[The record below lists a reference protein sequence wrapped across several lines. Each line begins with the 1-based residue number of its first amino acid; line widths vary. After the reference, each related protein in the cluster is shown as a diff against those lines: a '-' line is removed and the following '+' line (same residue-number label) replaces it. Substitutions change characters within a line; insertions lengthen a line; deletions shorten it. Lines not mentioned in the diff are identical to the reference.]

1 MQAILNGITA
11 NFAQSTCNRCEYE
24 GSIAIFSAEVRLK
37 SCQAHQPVNIFLGVQ
52 FSSSLVE
59 PNASAKITFVSV
71 EASCP
76 PCKSG
81 TSTVFC
87 VYLAIHKTCGLSDF
101 WFDLQEILMLIQLQ
115 QRRWRSRHKVTETR
129 KEIAEERQIVRY
141 MDARSIVGPYMTI
154 LSSRRPCQLLWKMAA
169 HMKTRRLVFT
179 CTAPI
184 PILSTC

>member
-11 NFAQSTCNRCEYE
+11 NFAQSTCNRGEYE

-59 PNASAKITFVSV
+59 PNSSAKITFVSI
-71 EASCP
+71 EAACP

-81 TSTVFC
+81 TSTVFR
-87 VYLAIHKTCGLSDF
+87 VSLTIHQTCGLSDLC
-101 WFDLQEILMLIQLQ
+101 FDLHEMLIQLQ
-115 QRRWRSRHKVTETR
+115 QGRWRSRHKVTETR
-129 KEIAEERQIVRY
+129 KESAEERQIVRY